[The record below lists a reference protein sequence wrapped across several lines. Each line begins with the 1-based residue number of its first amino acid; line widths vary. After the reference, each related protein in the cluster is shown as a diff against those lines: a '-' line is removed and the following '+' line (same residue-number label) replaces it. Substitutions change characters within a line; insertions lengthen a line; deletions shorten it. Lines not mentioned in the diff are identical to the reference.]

1 MSTNPLEFA
10 TMEELEDE
18 IVRRSDAVLIIR
30 EMVTKNDPAK
40 DDTYAR
46 FSGGLN
52 RAIGLATRFQAF
64 LLRKASSFADPGDG
78 SHP

>member
-52 RAIGLATRFQAF
+52 HAIGLATRAQAA
-64 LLRKASSFADPGDG
+64 LLRKASDFTDPGD
-78 SHP
+78 